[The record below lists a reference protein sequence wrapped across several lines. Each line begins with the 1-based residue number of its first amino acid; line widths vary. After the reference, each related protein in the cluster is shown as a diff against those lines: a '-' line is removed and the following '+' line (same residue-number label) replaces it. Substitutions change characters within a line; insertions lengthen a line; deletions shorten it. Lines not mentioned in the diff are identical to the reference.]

1 MSKRRKRPR
10 PAYLDLTPEERD
22 RRAREQNR
30 ERALSTIDG
39 AIGEVEGRA
48 ILAVL
53 SASQTPVDFT
63 DGGEGPRTKAHM
75 KNGAALQRGFAR
87 RRILDFVI
95 SRLPAHSVDPGWS
108 CWDQAE
114 RLLADAFEG

>member
-10 PAYLDLTPEERD
+10 PAYLDLTHEERD
-22 RRAREQNR
+22 RRARGQNR

-53 SASQTPVDFT
+53 SASQAPVDFT

-95 SRLPAHSVDPGWS
+95 NRLPAHSVDPGWS